1 MNNRIRQIR
10 ESEKKSHIEMYS
22 NDELYKTGSW
32 LKKPIKTIQE
42 IIPLFKDYK
51 ELNVLDL
58 GCGVGRN
65 SISIAQEY
73 KNADCIIECVDILE
87 LAIEK
92 LYSNA
97 NEYGVSSNIRGIVK
111 PIEDYVIQA
120 NSYDF
125 IMAVSALEHVDTK
138 NTFIDKLVE
147 IREGIRENG
156 VVCLIINS
164 NVREN
169 DKATGNKVP
178 AQFEVNLSTQELQTI
193 LNQIF
198 IEWTI
203 LKTTVQEQQYDIP
216 RENGVSDLKT
226 SVVSFVAR
234 KLFE

>member
-65 SISIAQEY
+65 SNSIAQEY

-216 RENGVSDLKT
+216 RENGVSDL
-226 SVVSFVAR
+226 
-234 KLFE
+234 

>member
-1 MNNRIRQIR
+1 MDRRVTVRKIIR
-10 ESEKKSHIEMYS
+10 YS
-22 NDELYKTGSW
+22 
-32 LKKPIKTIQE
+32 
-42 IIPLFKDYK
+42 LF
-51 ELNVLDL
+51 
-58 GCGVGRN
+58 GV
-65 SISIAQEY
+65 
-73 KNADCIIECVDILE
+73 
-87 LAIEK
+87 
-92 LYSNA
+92 
-97 NEYGVSSNIRGIVK
+97 
-111 PIEDYVIQA
+111 YVIQA